1 MVATNKII
9 FLSVH
14 RKERSPSQRFRF
26 EQYLDFL
33 NKNNFS
39 TLHFFLVSESDDKI
53 LYNKRNFFAKSFL
66 IFKYI
71 LKLNKLCRSIH
82 NYDICYVQRESIF
95 IWTHYF
101 EKKIAK
107 KTKLVFDFDDSIW
120 LENVSNANKLFK
132 WLKNPNKTKKII
144 SFSDLIFSGN
154 EYLSN
159 YASRFNKNTVI
170 IPTTID
176 TEMYQNNFNNNNNK
190 IIIGWSGSITTIQ
203 HFEYALPF
211 LKKIFH
217 KYKNTIEIKVIGDGS
232 YVNENLKIKALP
244 WCKET
249 EIKDLCSF
257 DIGIMP
263 LPNNEWAKG
272 KCGLKGL
279 QYMALGIPAI
289 LSAVGVNN
297 DIIDDGKNGFLA
309 KNNDEFES
317 KLELLINSKKLRL
330 QLGEN
335 GKKTVE
341 EKYSVNAWKSKYL
354 EYFNNL
360 INEKNSTLQ

>member
-1 MVATNKII
+1 MVETNKII

-26 EQYLDFL
+26 EQYLGFL
-33 NKNNFS
+33 DENNFL
-39 TLHFFLVSESDDKI
+39 TEHFFLVSENDDKI
-53 LYNKRNFFAKSFL
+53 FYNKGNFFAKSIL

-71 LKLNKLCRSIH
+71 LKLNKLCKSIH

-107 KTKLVFDFDDSIW
+107 KTNLVFDFDDSIW
-120 LENVSNANKLFK
+120 LENVSKANKFFK
-132 WLKNPNKTKKII
+132 WLKNPDKTKKII
-144 SFSDLIFSGN
+144 SFSNLIFSGN
-154 EYLSN
+154 QYLSN
-159 YASRFNKNTVI
+159 FALRFNINTVI

-176 TEMYQNNFNNNNNK
+176 TDLYQNIYKKKSNK
-190 IIIGWSGSITTIQ
+190 IIIGWSGSMTTIQ

-211 LKKIFH
+211 LKKIVDRH
-217 KYKNTIEIKVIGDGS
+217 KNIVEIKVIGDDR
-232 YVNENLKIKALP
+232 YFNKELKINGLP

-279 QYMALGIPAI
+279 QYMALGIPTI
-289 LSAVGVNN
+289 MSAVGVNI
-297 DIIDDGKNGFLA
+297 DIINDGENGFLA

-330 QLGEN
+330 ELGEN
-335 GKKTVE
+335 GKKTVQ

-354 EYFNNL
+354 EHFNNL